1 MEPYVNMSQ
10 FSESEVKLRSNQTGT
25 QYCGL
30 RGLKPQINFEPF
42 YLQHG

>member
-1 MEPYVNMSQ
+1 MFRKMDPYVNMSQ

-30 RGLKPQINFEPF
+30 ELKIIT
-42 YLQHG
+42 G